1 MIFAVVRFL
10 RDVHHIVTGGVGHF
24 GCKLRRQ
31 GDLEV
36 FSVDEHPTVAARP
49 TICM

>member
-1 MIFAVVRFL
+1 MFIILLPVVL
-10 RDVHHIVTGGVGHF
+10 DILVANCGGS
-24 GCKLRRQ
+24 